1 MWSISQTTAFE
12 AAHRLMRNL
21 SKCSNIHGHNY
32 KIETIISYYELDKK
46 DMIIDFYVVKNILD
60 NIIENFDHAILL
72 NQEDTYWINIMK
84 ANSMKLYI
92 MDSEPTAECI
102 ALLFAKTIHY
112 KLPLSAISTKV
123 TVYET
128 DNCKASYEHRPQK
141 I

>member
-60 NIIENFDHAILL
+60 NIIENP
-72 NQEDTYWINIMK
+72 YNIQFEFIQT
-84 ANSMKLYI
+84 NLGLC
-92 MDSEPTAECI
+92 E
-102 ALLFAKTIHY
+102 
-112 KLPLSAISTKV
+112 
-123 TVYET
+123 
-128 DNCKASYEHRPQK
+128 
-141 I
+141 